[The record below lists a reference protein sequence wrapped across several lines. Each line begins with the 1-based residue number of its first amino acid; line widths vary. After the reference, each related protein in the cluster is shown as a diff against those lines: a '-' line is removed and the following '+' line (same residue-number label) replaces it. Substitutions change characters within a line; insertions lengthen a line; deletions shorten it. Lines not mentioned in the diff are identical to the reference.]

1 MSRSL
6 DVYLQDRKAG
16 KLMQD
21 EDASLTFTYD
31 SDYLATDPVA
41 LSVSLPLREAPFADR
56 IARPFFSGLL
66 PDEGA
71 RRRLAAALGVSS
83 GNAFGLLEIIGG
95 ECAGALS
102 LVPPGQSRPAATLDD
117 VKSLDEKRL
126 EEILALLR
134 QRPLLGGE
142 LDVRLSLAG
151 AQDKLAVAIIDGQ
164 ITLPKAGRPTTHI
177 LKPFNLELDGT
188 VENEVFCMSLAR
200 RLGLNVPL
208 VSKGVAGKSDY
219 FLVERY
225 DRITHSDG
233 RIERLHQ
240 EDFCQALSVPP
251 ELKYEEEGGPGVS
264 QCQELIRRTTGRPA
278 AEMLHFQRMLIFHY
292 LIGNADA
299 HAKNYALLYRGKVPD
314 LAPIYDAVCT
324 AAYPRLSQ
332 KLAMAI
338 GGMSVPDTIQMEHW
352 ASLVPSARASR
363 RMLAS
368 ELMAMADAI
377 ATDADAVIEEMS
389 ESGAFH
395 PILKT
400 VRKAIETR
408 CNLVRRAVDGDR
420 GWLSP

>member
-6 DVYLQDRKAG
+6 DVYLKDRKAG
-16 KLMQD
+16 ELIQG
-21 EDASLTFTYD
+21 EDGSLTFTYAIN
-31 SDYLATDPVA
+31 YLATDPVA
-41 LSVSLPLREAPFADR
+41 LSVSLPLREAPFVDR

-66 PDEGA
+66 PDEKA

-102 LVPPGQSRPAATLDD
+102 LVSPGQSPPAPTSDDVEPLDD
-117 VKSLDEKRL
+117 KRL

-142 LDVRLSLAG
+142 AGVRLSLAG

-177 LKPFNLELDGT
+177 LKPFIEGLDGT
-188 VENEVFCMSLAR
+188 VENEVFCMNLAR
-200 RLGLNVPL
+200 RLDLDVPA
-208 VSKGVAGKSDY
+208 VSKGTAGEFDY

-225 DRITHSDG
+225 DRITHGDG
-233 RIERLHQ
+233 RIERVHQ
-240 EDFCQALSVPP
+240 EDFCQALSVAP
-251 ELKYEEEGGPGVS
+251 ELKYEEEGGPGIS

-292 LIGNADA
+292 LIGNSDA
-299 HAKNYALLYRGKVPD
+299 HAKNYALLYCAKVPD

-338 GGMSVPDTIQMEHW
+338 GGRSLPDTIQMEHW
-352 ASLVPSARASR
+352 TSLVPSTRAAR
-363 RMLAS
+363 RMLAG
-368 ELMAMADAI
+368 ELLTMVDAITTEADALI
-377 ATDADAVIEEMS
+377 KEVSD
-389 ESGAFH
+389 SGAFH
-395 PILKT
+395 PVLTK
-400 VRKAIETR
+400 VRKVIKTR
-408 CNLVRRAVDGDR
+408 CALVRGAVDGER
-420 GWLSP
+420 G

>member
-6 DVYLQDRKAG
+6 AVYLKDRKAG
-16 KLMQD
+16 ELTQD
-21 EDASLTFTYD
+21 DDASLTFTYD

-71 RRRLAAALGVSS
+71 RRRLAAALGISS

-102 LVPPGQSRPAATLDD
+102 LVPPGQRPPAPTSDDVEPLDD
-117 VKSLDEKRL
+117 NRL

-142 LDVRLSLAG
+142 ADVRLSLAG
-151 AQDKLAVAIIDGQ
+151 AQDKLAVAIIGGQ
-164 ITLPKAGRPTTHI
+164 ITLPKFGRPTTHI
-177 LKPFNLELDGT
+177 LKPFIEGLDGT

-200 RLGLNVPL
+200 RVGLDVPA
-208 VSKGVAGKSDY
+208 VAKGVAGNIDY

-225 DRITHSDG
+225 DRITYGDG
-233 RIERLHQ
+233 RIERVHQ
-240 EDFCQALSVPP
+240 EDFCQALSVAP
-251 ELKYEEEGGPGVS
+251 ELKYEEEGGPGIS
-264 QCQELIRRTTGRPA
+264 QCQQLIRRTTGRPA

-338 GGMSVPDTIQMEHW
+338 GGRSLPDTILMEHW
-352 ASLVPSARASR
+352 ASLVPPTRAAGR
-363 RMLAS
+363 LLAGEMLTLAVAITT
-368 ELMAMADAI
+368 EADALM
-377 ATDADAVIEEMS
+377 EEVS
-389 ESGAFH
+389 DSGAFH
-395 PILKT
+395 PVLTK
-400 VRKAIETR
+400 VRKVIETR
-408 CNLVRRAVDGDR
+408 CALLRKAVDGDR
-420 GWLSP
+420 E